1 MSPSGKAEAFD
12 ASMRRFESY
21 HPSHYFIMNNRVV
34 FTGNSNPKLAAK
46 VAKNLG
52 VKLGSMK
59 VGSFSDG
66 EINVEINENV
76 RGKDTFI
83 IQSTN
88 HPAEKNLMELILI
101 IDALKRASVK
111 SITAVYPILAIQGKI
126 EQLDQQEYQL
136 VQKLSQICFQM
147 LVQQELLLW
156 TSIQNKYRD
165 SFLSQ
170 WIIFILRT

>member
-34 FTGNSNPKLAAK
+34 FTGNSNPKLAEK
-46 VAKNLG
+46 VAENLG

-101 IDALKRASVK
+101 IDAL
-111 SITAVYPILAIQGKI
+111 
-126 EQLDQQEYQL
+126 
-136 VQKLSQICFQM
+136 
-147 LVQQELLLW
+147 
-156 TSIQNKYRD
+156 
-165 SFLSQ
+165 
-170 WIIFILRT
+170 